1 MRKKYSKNS
10 EKFYRDILRT
20 LFRIQ
25 GHHHASCFL
34 RISEFSKN
42 SHTDTFQSH
51 QTPWLNKKYKV
62 KFYLHTLMACTC
74 MKVNQIK
81 NRISIYKKNKIKNWK
96 LFTKKSV
103 ILKIKFIGGKA

>member
-34 RISEFSKN
+34 RISEISKILIQI
-42 SHTDTFQSH
+42 HFKATR
-51 QTPWLNKKYKV
+51 LNKKYKI
-62 KFYLHTLMACTC
+62 KFYLHTLMTCTC

-81 NRISIYKKNKIKNWK
+81 NRISI
-96 LFTKKSV
+96 
-103 ILKIKFIGGKA
+103 